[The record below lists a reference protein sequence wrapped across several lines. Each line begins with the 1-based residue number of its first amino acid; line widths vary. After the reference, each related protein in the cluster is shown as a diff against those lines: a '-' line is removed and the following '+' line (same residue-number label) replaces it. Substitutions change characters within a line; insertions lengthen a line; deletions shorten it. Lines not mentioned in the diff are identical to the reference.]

1 MLISL
6 CYAFSKFILWLLF
19 RFRYG
24 LQVRGQE
31 HVPTRGP
38 FIIACNH
45 ISFLDPPVMGVA
57 CPRRLRFMARAD
69 LFPKPFLGLF
79 LRSIGVMPLK
89 RGEAD
94 VGAMRAA
101 LERLKRGEPV
111 AIFPEGT
118 RQLSGRLGTVK
129 RGVGLLAVAAR
140 VPIVPALVQ
149 GTREALPPDAT
160 RLQPAKIR
168 VAFGRP
174 ISYTITS
181 VPATSSAA
189 PPTEGKTSGRAR
201 HEQLAEAVTQSWRRL
216 EEQWHS

>member
-1 MLISL
+1 MMQAF
-6 CYAFSKFILWLLF
+6 CYALSKFILWVLF

-31 HVPTRGP
+31 HVPRRGP
-38 FIIACNH
+38 FIVASNH
-45 ISFLDPPVMGVA
+45 ISFLDPPLIGVA

-69 LFPKPFLGLF
+69 LFHKPLLGF
-79 LRSIGVMPLK
+79 YLRSVGVMPLK

-94 VGAMRAA
+94 VAAMRAA
-101 LERLKRGEPV
+101 LARLERGEPV

-118 RQLSGRLGTVK
+118 RQLTGRLGTAK
-129 RGVGLLAVAAR
+129 RGIGLLAVAAR

-160 RLQPAKIR
+160 RLQKAKIR
-168 VAFGRP
+168 VAFGP
-174 ISYTITS
+174 LVAYTDSS
-181 VPATSSAA
+181 VPATPSGE
-189 PPTEGKTSGRAR
+189 PPTEGKGSGRAR

-216 EEQWHS
+216 EEQLRA

>member
-1 MLISL
+1 MQAF
-6 CYAFSKFILWLLF
+6 CYAFSKFILWLIF
-19 RFRYG
+19 RFRFG

-31 HVPTRGP
+31 HVPRRGP

-69 LFPKPFLGLF
+69 LFGKPLLGPY

-94 VGAMRAA
+94 VAAMRSA
-101 LERLKRGEPV
+101 LTRLERGEPV

-118 RQLSGRLGTVK
+118 RQLSGRLGMAK
-129 RGVGLLAVAAR
+129 RGVGLLAIAAR

-149 GTREALPPDAT
+149 GTREALPPEAT
-160 RLQPAKIR
+160 RLQKAKIR
-168 VAFGRP
+168 VAFGPP
-174 ISYTITS
+174 IAYTTAS
-181 VPATSSAA
+181 VPAAPSDA
-189 PPTEGKTSGRAR
+189 PPMEGTTRGRAR

-216 EEQWHS
+216 EEQLHS